1 MYFSGNIQV
10 TRAIHGLVIPHNTHK
25 LSISSISSSSR
36 TAPSARSKF
45 SSSSRAKGSARSNSI
60 ISSFEQGSPVRCS
73 TRLES
78 HLCEALLWSYL
89 ATHVISAQ
97 FTSLTDLDVHGFR
110 CIIPL
115 NNFFHSIL
123 SRLSWRA
130 VNITA
135 MKATSHLKIE
145 ISICWRVLAFRNIQ
159 HIPNARRL
167 TRNNTMERRRK
178 MCYRD
183 IRPDNCNLWSF
194 KIRQGSRDM
203 FHFLWTIDH
212 SLHSYFWWRVTNEVN
227 RTGYSTDDGLTL
239 IRQGFGG
246 EKGKIYHGC

>member
-1 MYFSGNIQV
+1 MPRIELFYLRYLRDIYITV
-10 TRAIHGLVIPHNTHK
+10 HM
-25 LSISSISSSSR
+25 
-36 TAPSARSKF
+36 
-45 SSSSRAKGSARSNSI
+45 RAKYIQGLRLWRLKRAHEALLWNMK
-60 ISSFEQGSPVRCS
+60 SS
-73 TRLES
+73 
-78 HLCEALLWSYL
+78 EALLWSYL

-145 ISICWRVLAFRNIQ
+145 ISVCWRVLAFRNIQ

-183 IRPDNCNLWSF
+183 IRPDNCDLWSF